1 MLKNFRIL
9 TINPGSTS
17 TVVAVFRNEELQIQ
31 CNLSHSSL
39 ELSSYDKISDQYEFR
54 SQVVLDFLKNNNIKL
69 NSFDAIVGR
78 GGEIKPIKSGTYRIN
93 ELMIE
98 DLKERPRVEHA
109 SNLGAIIA
117 HKLAQKIN
125 KPAFIVDGISVDEF
139 DPLARISGIPE
150 IEKESLTHAL
160 SLKAAARRAAR
171 DLNKNYQDLN
181 LVVIHLGGGISVSAH
196 YKGRLIDSN
205 CATTDGPFSP
215 ERSGSLP
222 TRQLVKM
229 CYSGKYSEEEMLK
242 KINGRGGLVAYL
254 GTNNTLEI
262 EERISNG
269 DKKAE
274 LIYKAMAYQ
283 IAKEI
288 GGKAAVLKGEVD
300 AIVFTGNLLRG
311 KGALGNTFL
320 DWIKERV
327 QFIAPIIV
335 YPGSDE
341 LKAMARGAIRVL
353 RGTEKAE
360 EYS

>member
-1 MLKNFRIL
+1 MKKYFKIL

-17 TVVAVFRNEELQIQ
+17 TAVAVFKNEELQIQ
-31 CNLSHSSL
+31 DNISHSST
-39 ELSSYDKISDQYEFR
+39 ELSLYNKISDQYKFR
-54 SQVVLDFLKNNNIKL
+54 SQVVLGFLKNHNIEL

-78 GGEIKPIKSGTYRIN
+78 GGEIKSIESGTYKIN
-93 ELMIE
+93 ERMLE

-117 HKLAQKIN
+117 HELAQKFN

-139 DPLARISGIPE
+139 DPLARISGMPE

-160 SLKAAARRAAR
+160 SLKAAARRAAK
-171 DLNKNYQDLN
+171 DLNRNYQDLN
-181 LVVIHLGGGISVSAH
+181 LIVVHLGGGISVSAH

-222 TRQLVKM
+222 TRQLVKI
-229 CYSGKYSEEEMLK
+229 CYSDKYSEEEMLK
-242 KINGRGGLVAYL
+242 KMNGRGGLVAYL
-254 GTNNTLEI
+254 GTNSTLEI
-262 EERISNG
+262 EERIKKG

-274 LIYKAMAYQ
+274 LIYRAMAYQ

-288 GGKAAVLKGEVD
+288 GGKATVLKGNVN
-300 AIVFTGNLLRG
+300 AIVLTGNLLRG

-320 DWIKERV
+320 DWIKERI

-335 YPGSDE
+335 YPGTDE
-341 LKAMARGAIRVL
+341 LKAMAQGAIRVL
-353 RGTEKAE
+353 QGTEEAK
-360 EYS
+360 EY

>member
-1 MLKNFRIL
+1 VKKYFKIL

-17 TVVAVFRNEELQIQ
+17 TVVAIFKNEELEIQ
-31 CNLSHSSL
+31 SNISHSAK
-39 ELSSYDKISDQYEFR
+39 ELSSYNKISDQYKFR
-54 SQVVLDFLKNNNIKL
+54 SQVVLDFLKNHNIET

-78 GGEIKPIKSGTYRIN
+78 GGEIKPIESGTYKIN
-93 ELMIE
+93 EKMIE

-117 HKLAQKIN
+117 HELASKIN
-125 KPAFIVDGISVDEF
+125 KPSFIVDGISVDEF
-139 DPLARISGIPE
+139 QPLSRISGMPE

-160 SLKAAARRAAR
+160 SLKAAARRAAKE
-171 DLNKNYQDLN
+171 LNREYQELN
-181 LVVIHLGGGISVSAH
+181 LIVVHLGGGISVSAH
-196 YKGRLIDSN
+196 YKGKLIDSN

-222 TRQLVKM
+222 TRQLVKI

-242 KINGRGGLVAYL
+242 KMNGKGGLVAYL
-254 GTNNTLEI
+254 GTNSTLEI
-262 EERISNG
+262 EEQIKKG

-274 LIYKAMAYQ
+274 LIYRAMAYQ

-288 GGKAAVLKGEVD
+288 GGKATVLRGNVD
-300 AIVFTGNLLRG
+300 AIVLTGNLLRG

-320 DWIKERV
+320 DWIKERI

-341 LKAMARGAIRVL
+341 LKAMAQGAIRVL
-353 RGTEKAE
+353 QGTEEAK
-360 EYS
+360 EY